1 MDAVAGVAAARLH
14 AQLLDRP
21 AGRPADV
28 VERLLAVQGQDA
40 RAFRLAIRSRTRG
53 CTAAQV
59 DAALSDG
66 TLLVTWLCRGT
77 LHLVRAADYPW
88 LHALTAPRI
97 APAVERRLAQLGIGP
112 STIDKGVAVIVEA
125 LADGARGR
133 DELRAELDAAGV
145 PTAGQ
150 VLVHLLAAASL
161 REFVVRG
168 PVRAGVQLFVDA
180 RRWLGSV
187 DAPDRDACLALLGRR
202 YLAGHGP
209 AGPRD
214 LAAYAGLTLG
224 DARRALALIA
234 AETEP
239 AGPDLTV
246 LTGSHEPAELP
257 PPRLLGMFDPVL
269 HGWSDRT
276 FVTGEH
282 RDVVTS
288 NGMFHATALVDGRV
302 AGTWSLPGGV
312 VTVTPLRPLNRRVR
326 AALEAEAADVL
337 RFLGLP
343 DRPPVVP
350 AT

>member
-125 LADGARGR
+125 LADGPRGR

-150 VLVHLLAAASL
+150 VLVHLLTAASL

-168 PVRAGVQLFVDA
+168 PVRAGVHLFVDA

-187 DAPDRDACLALLGRR
+187 DAPDRDTCLTLLGRR

-239 AGPDLTV
+239 AGPDLVV
-246 LTGSHEPAELP
+246 LTGSPEPAELP